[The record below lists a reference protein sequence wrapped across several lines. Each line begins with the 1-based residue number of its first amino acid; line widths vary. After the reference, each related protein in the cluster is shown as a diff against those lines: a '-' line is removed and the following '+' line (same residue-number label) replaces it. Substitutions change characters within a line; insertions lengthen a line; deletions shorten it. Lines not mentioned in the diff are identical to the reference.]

1 MSSPSRCD
9 AAPAVFGGTAEGG
22 GGGKGKS
29 VYAVQARARRPHP
42 ASRRF
47 SSARRIIGIAS
58 RDLAR
63 SLARSDLTD

>member
-47 SSARRIIGIAS
+47 SSARRIISS
-58 RDLAR
+58 RAAISLAR
-63 SLARSDLTD
+63 SLARI